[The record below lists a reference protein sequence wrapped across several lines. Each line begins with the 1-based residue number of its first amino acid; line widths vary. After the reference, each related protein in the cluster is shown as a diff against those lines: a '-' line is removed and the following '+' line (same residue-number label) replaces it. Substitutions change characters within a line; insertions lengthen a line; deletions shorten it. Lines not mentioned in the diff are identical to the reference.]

1 MPAVRNPPRPSS
13 RPTIFSARFKAV
25 PMRRF
30 SRPFPPRRPNPLRP
44 SFRPGCKAAER
55 TTSAKSVC
63 GTAARRIER
72 FSARRPLTDLPCAVY
87 IPRSRHAGR
96 RRPSALRRLDCIS
109 FGLAAR
115 VRPRIL
121 SARILS
127 FSFRPLGG
135 LARFFGA
142 FKRSARRLAR
152 IHQQPPARTYIRAQQ
167 SASGGRICPL
177 QPVKHAFERLRL
189 IRINDRHFRR
199 SLFVR
204 QAHAHLFVPR
214 HDVAARLPV
223 PPFQHIALF
232 HRRTP
237 PGHKLCAFAACLA
250 RRLGV

>member
-1 MPAVRNPPRPSS
+1 MP
-13 RPTIFSARFKAV
+13 T
-25 PMRRF
+25 RRF

-44 SFRPGCKAAER
+44 PFRPGCKAAER

-72 FSARRPLTDLPCAVY
+72 FSARHPLTDLPCAVY
-87 IPRSRHAGR
+87 IPRPRHAGR
-96 RRPSALRRLDCIS
+96 RRPSALRRPDCIS
-109 FGLAAR
+109 FGLTAC
-115 VRPRIL
+115 VCLGIL
-121 SARILS
+121 SARIPS

-135 LARFFGA
+135 LARFFSA
-142 FKRSARRLAR
+142 PTRAARRLAR
-152 IHQQPPARTYIRAQQ
+152 IHQQPTARTYIRTQQ
-167 SASGGRICPL
+167 SASGSRICPL
-177 QPVKHAFERLRL
+177 YSVEHAFKRLRL

-199 SLFVR
+199 SLFIR

-214 HDVAARLPV
+214 HDIAARLPV

>member
-1 MPAVRNPPRPSS
+1 M
-13 RPTIFSARFKAV
+13 IFSARFKAV
-25 PMRRF
+25 PTRRF

-44 SFRPGCKAAER
+44 PFRPGCKAAER

-72 FSARRPLTDLPCAVY
+72 FSARHPLTDLPCAVY
-87 IPRSRHAGR
+87 IPRPRHAGR
-96 RRPSALRRLDCIS
+96 RRPSALRRPDCIS
-109 FGLAAR
+109 FGLTAC
-115 VRPRIL
+115 VCLGIL
-121 SARILS
+121 SARIPS

-135 LARFFGA
+135 LARFFSA
-142 FKRSARRLAR
+142 PKRAARRLAR
-152 IHQQPPARTYIRAQQ
+152 IHQQPTARTYIRTQQ
-167 SASGGRICPL
+167 SASGSRICPL
-177 QPVKHAFERLRL
+177 YSVEHAFKRLRL

-199 SLFVR
+199 SLFIR

-214 HDVAARLPV
+214 HDIAARLPV

>member
-1 MPAVRNPPRPSS
+1 
-13 RPTIFSARFKAV
+13 
-25 PMRRF
+25 MRRF
-30 SRPFPPRRPNPLRP
+30 SRPFPPQRPNPLRP

-96 RRPSALRRLDCIS
+96 RRPSALRRPDCIS
-109 FGLAAR
+109 FGLTAC
-115 VRPRIL
+115 VCLGIL

-127 FSFRPLGG
+127 FSFRSLGG
-135 LARFFGA
+135 LSRFFSA
-142 FKRSARRLAR
+142 LKRAARRLAR
-152 IHQQPPARTYIRAQQ
+152 IHQQPTARTYICAQQ

-177 QPVKHAFERLRL
+177 HSVEHAFKRLRL

-214 HDVAARLPV
+214 HDIAARLPV